1 MNLSD
6 NLKKI
11 RKDNN
16 LSQEQ
21 LAEKLGVSR
30 QSVSKWES
38 GLAYPEMDKVL
49 QICQMFNLNV
59 DELLNQNIKEVKEN
73 KESKANVNKF
83 IDDFLNF
90 ITKTIDMFTSLKFK
104 EKVKCLFEQIIVGF
118 ILTIIFTIIG
128 GLSAFLLSSIFSIL
142 PNALYYNLSGI
153 AWTFYIVFSVVAGVA
168 ILLHIFKI
176 RYLDYYV
183 IVKSDEEDIDK
194 LNNDIKNSKEET
206 VKYESKEKVYLEK
219 KKEKIIIRD
228 PNHSQYKFIKGIL
241 KCVIFFIKLC
251 EVGISLMFAFSLI
264 FFVVSLVL
272 SFLIVKTG
280 ILFLGAFITI
290 ISCIV
295 INLIILYIL
304 YNFIFSKKVKKNKVA
319 LIFVS
324 SIILIGLGTG
334 FMTIS
339 IKDFNYISDIN
350 YKDFVTEEKVID
362 MRNDLII
369 DENYYGRIEYV
380 ESDNSNIRIVCKHS
394 KYYKFSLNNYYKEN
408 IMFIN
413 FYETDNSIMDRL
425 RDSLEDL
432 NNKEIVDYSKS
443 KIYIYTTKE
452 NIDKLKNN
460 LKNYNEQE
468 RQNRID
474 KEIERYEEEI
484 SDLLNK
490 QEEQQETIYNLEQ
503 QITEKNEKITELENT
518 IKNYIDYINN

>member
-49 QICQMFNLNV
+49 QICQLFNLNV
-59 DELLNQNIKEVKEN
+59 DELLNQNIKEVKES
-73 KESKANVNKF
+73 KESKATVNKF

-90 ITKTIDMFTSLKFK
+90 ITKIIDMFSSMKFK
-104 EKVKCLFEQIIVGF
+104 EKIKCLIEQIIVCF
-118 ILTIIFTIIG
+118 VLAIVFLIIG
-128 GLSAFLLSSIFSIL
+128 GLAAFLLSSIFHIL
-142 PNALYYNLSGI
+142 PDSIYYNLSGI
-153 AWTFYIVFSVVAGVA
+153 AWTIYIVFSIVAGFA
-168 ILLHIFKI
+168 ILLHIFKV

-183 IVKSDEEDIDK
+183 IVKSEEDDAK
-194 LNNDIKNSKEET
+194 EAETPKEEFD
-206 VKYESKEKVYLEK
+206 KPEQKEKIYLEK

-228 PNHSQYKFIKGIL
+228 PNHSQYRFIKGIL
-241 KCVIFFIKLC
+241 KSVIFFIKLFA
-251 EVGISLMFAFSLI
+251 VGITLMFAFSLI
-264 FFVVSLVL
+264 FFVISLVL

-280 ILFLGAFITI
+280 FLFFGTIITI
-290 ISCIV
+290 ISCII
-295 INLIILYIL
+295 INLLILYGL
-304 YNFIFSKKVKKNKVA
+304 YNFIFSKKSKKNLVA
-319 LIFVS
+319 IIFVS
-324 SIILIGLGTG
+324 SLIFIGLGIGLITL
-334 FMTIS
+334 S

-362 MRNDLII
+362 MRDDLII

-380 ESDNSNIRIVCKHS
+380 ESDNTNIRVVCKHS

-413 FYETDNSIMDRL
+413 FYETDNSVMNRL

-474 KEIERYEEEI
+474 KEIERYEDEVSE
-484 SDLLNK
+484 LLNK

-503 QITEKNEKITELENT
+503 QIDEKNEKITELENT
-518 IKNYIDYINN
+518 IKDYIDYINS

>member
-49 QICQMFNLNV
+49 QICQLFNLNV
-59 DELLNQNIKEVKEN
+59 DELLNQNIKEVKET
-73 KESKANVNKF
+73 KESKATVNKF

-90 ITKTIDMFTSLKFK
+90 ITKVIDMFSSMEFK
-104 EKVKCLFEQIIVGF
+104 EKIKCLIEQIIICFVLAIVF
-118 ILTIIFTIIG
+118 LIIG
-128 GLSAFLLSSIFSIL
+128 GLAGFLLSSIFHIL
-142 PNALYYNLSGI
+142 PDVVYYNLSGI
-153 AWTFYIVFSVVAGVA
+153 AWTIYIVFSIVAGFA
-168 ILLHIFKI
+168 ILLHIFKV
-176 RYLDYYV
+176 RYLDYYE
-183 IVKSDEEDIDK
+183 IVKSDEDDIQE
-194 LNNDIKNSKEET
+194 IKSTKEEPNQP
-206 VKYESKEKVYLEK
+206 EQKEKIYLEK

-241 KCVIFFIKLC
+241 KSVIFFIKLFAIGM
-251 EVGISLMFAFSLI
+251 VIMFAFSLI
-264 FFVVSLVL
+264 FFVISLVL

-280 ILFLGAFITI
+280 LLFFGTTITI
-290 ISCIV
+290 LSCIIV
-295 INLIILYIL
+295 NLLILYVL
-304 YNFIFSKKVKKNKVA
+304 YNFIFSRKSKKNLVA
-319 LIFVS
+319 IILVSTLIFMGS
-324 SIILIGLGTG
+324 GIGFITL
-334 FMTIS
+334 S

-362 MRNDLII
+362 MRDDLII

-380 ESDNSNIRIVCKHS
+380 ESDNTDIKIVCKHS

-408 IMFIN
+408 IMFIHL
-413 FYETDNSIMDRL
+413 YETDNGIMERL
-425 RDSLEDL
+425 RDSLDDL

-468 RQNRID
+468 SQNRID
-474 KEIERYEEEI
+474 KEIERYEDEVSE
-484 SDLLNK
+484 LLNK
-490 QEEQQETIYNLEQ
+490 QEEQQEMIYNLEQ
-503 QITEKNEKITELENT
+503 QIYEKNQKITELENT
-518 IKNYIDYINN
+518 IKDYINYINN